1 MGDNVN
7 EAGEPV
13 ELFGTLE
20 LVLSEDN
27 STGYKDVFYLKD
39 RKKKPY
45 QAKIWRPDTKDHI
58 NLGTFRGK
66 HEAAVAVAQFR
77 RDGREDQPSPDKR
90 RAEKSTSSPAR
101 APPDLHKYL
110 CNSLIAT
117 FGCTEKQ
124 KLKAAATIDSSV
136 PPTFQGYENWPLQ
149 LPVAQLQA
157 WSASSSAHVF
167 ATGAV
172 AVALPAHCAVP
183 APMSIRPLSLL
194 ADGGRLTGR

>member
-58 NLGTFRGK
+58 NLGTFRGNGT
-66 HEAAVAVAQFR
+66 R
-77 RDGREDQPSPDKR
+77 QPSQWR
-90 RAEKSTSSPAR
+90 SFAEMVVRISPAQTNAVLKKVR
-101 APPDLHKYL
+101 APPPAPRLTST
-110 CNSLIAT
+110 NT
-117 FGCTEKQ
+117 
-124 KLKAAATIDSSV
+124 
-136 PPTFQGYENWPLQ
+136 
-149 LPVAQLQA
+149 
-157 WSASSSAHVF
+157 F
-167 ATGAV
+167 ATHLLLRSGAQR
-172 AVALPAHCAVP
+172 
-183 APMSIRPLSLL
+183 SKS
-194 ADGGRLTGR
+194 

>member
-58 NLGTFRGK
+58 N
-66 HEAAVAVAQFR
+66 
-77 RDGREDQPSPDKR
+77 
-90 RAEKSTSSPAR
+90 
-101 APPDLHKYL
+101 
-110 CNSLIAT
+110 
-117 FGCTEKQ
+117 
-124 KLKAAATIDSSV
+124 
-136 PPTFQGYENWPLQ
+136 PPTGE
-149 LPVAQLQA
+149 
-157 WSASSSAHVF
+157 
-167 ATGAV
+167 
-172 AVALPAHCAVP
+172 
-183 APMSIRPLSLL
+183 
-194 ADGGRLTGR
+194 LTR